1 MVHPRS
7 APNLVKT
14 KFKYRN
20 PKRAVPR
27 KKYGLMEAWNLIS
40 DRVELIADAAVAYL
54 RGEFLE
60 DNSFFKSFVK
70 GGIYY
75 SGQLP
80 IFYID
85 RDDVI
90 QDAFIEMI
98 PIVKYYNSRQPDFR
112 GKSYFERV
120 LFWKLRTKFLRLRKE
135 VRKDRIYF
143 DISYE
148 MPEKT
153 IPMLSHPECYFDMKK
168 HSIQDVNMFHKMA
181 ELDSFKGVGKALLHM
196 EYNAKFYR
204 AREIMESL
212 TPSEESCS

>member
-1 MVHPRS
+1 
-7 APNLVKT
+7 
-14 KFKYRN
+14 
-20 PKRAVPR
+20 
-27 KKYGLMEAWNLIS
+27 
-40 DRVELIADAAVAYL
+40 
-54 RGEFLE
+54 
-60 DNSFFKSFVK
+60 
-70 GGIYY
+70 
-75 SGQLP
+75 
-80 IFYID
+80 
-85 RDDVI
+85 
-90 QDAFIEMI
+90 MI

-153 IPMLSHPECYFDMKK
+153 IPMLSHPECYFDMKR

-181 ELDSFKGVGKALLHM
+181 ELDSFKSAGKALLHM

-204 AREIMESL
+204 TREIVDSL
-212 TPSEESCS
+212 TPSEKSCS